1 MKIMVINGPNL
12 NMLGKREPEIYGN
25 LCLAEIN
32 ELISNEFHESSM
44 EIEFFQSNEEG
55 VIINRILSTQ
65 GYCDAIVINPAA
77 YSHYSIAILDAIKAI
92 SIPTV
97 EVHLSNIFSREEYR
111 KKSITG
117 EGCIGVIS
125 GFGYYG
131 YIMAINSL
139 INILMCKSKISI
151 K

>member
-12 NMLGKREPEIYGN
+12 NMLGRREPEIYGN
-25 LCLAEIN
+25 LSLAKIN
-32 ELISNEFHESSM
+32 ELISNEFGKSPI

-55 VIINRILSTQ
+55 VLVTKIQ
-65 GYCDAIVINPAA
+65 VCQKDCDAIVINPAA

-97 EVHLSNIFSREEYR
+97 EVHLSNICSREEYR
-111 KKSITG
+111 RKSITG

-139 INILMCKSKISI
+139 INILVNSSVLQK
-151 K
+151 

>member
-1 MKIMVINGPNL
+1 MIINGPNL
-12 NMLGKREPEIYGN
+12 NMLGIREPEIYGN
-25 LCLAEIN
+25 LDLAKIN
-32 ELISNEFHESSM
+32 ELISNEFNESFI
-44 EIEFFQSNEEG
+44 EIEFFQSNDEG
-55 VIINRILSTQ
+55 DLITKIQLCQENFN
-65 GYCDAIVINPAA
+65 AIVINPAA

-92 SIPTV
+92 NIPTV
-97 EVHLSNIFSREEYR
+97 EVHLSNICRREEYR

-139 INILMCKSKISI
+139 IHMLED
-151 K
+151 